1 MLRTPL
7 EGIERAHGANLGLF
21 AGWLTALDFGDPISE
36 CRATRSSATLFDVS
50 HMGRLEVDGNKS
62 FELLDK
68 LITKD
73 LSTLNPGEMSGP
85 ALILNENG
93 GIKDDIMVYMVND
106 NKWLI
111 VCNAVNRVKDINW
124 LLEWRDRLGFTNG
137 DVSVKDLTTDSV
149 LIAVQGPKSLELLES
164 IGIKD
169 ACKISLLNFMQNIRV
184 GELSIYLISRS
195 GWTGE
200 EVRSYGF
207 ELWTDVL
214 NGVKLYESLIKAG
227 AKPAGLIAR
236 DILRIE
242 MGYVLYGNDID
253 EAVSPIEARYWMALS
268 RGKDECVGC
277 DRVWSKYVGGVN
289 RLRYG
294 LKLKR
299 GVKHILRR
307 GYKILAGDEV
317 VGEVTSGSYSPTI
330 ERSIGMA
337 YIKVDHAYIGFNLD
351 VDIRGNRYE
360 VKITDFPFI

>member
-7 EGIERAHGANLGLF
+7 ESIERAYGANLGLF
-21 AGWLTALDFGDPISE
+21 AGWLTALDFGDPVSE
-36 CRATRSSATLFDVS
+36 CKATRTSATLFDIS
-50 HMGRLEVDGNKS
+50 HMGRLEVNGSKS
-62 FELLDK
+62 FELLNK

-73 LSTLNPGEMSGP
+73 LSTLDSGEMSGP
-85 ALILNENG
+85 ALILNEDG
-93 GIKDDIMVYMVND
+93 GIKDDVMVYMVND

-111 VCNAVNRVKDINW
+111 VCNAVNRVKNINW
-124 LLEWRDRLGFTNG
+124 LLKWREKLGFTYG
-137 DVSVKDLTTDSV
+137 DVSVKDLTADSV
-149 LIAVQGPKSLELLES
+149 LIAVQGPKSLEVLES

-169 ACKISLLNFMQNIRV
+169 VYKINLLNFMQNIKAND
-184 GELSIYLISRS
+184 LSVYIISRS

-214 NGVKLYESLIKAG
+214 NGVKLYESLVRAG

-253 EAVSPIEARYWMALS
+253 ESINPIEARYWMALS

-277 DRVWSKYVGGVN
+277 DEVWRKYVSGVN

-294 LKLKR
+294 FRLKK
-299 GVKHILRR
+299 GVKLIPRK
-307 GYKILAGDEV
+307 GYKILAGNEV

-351 VDIRGNRYE
+351 IDIRGNKYE